1 MRCDI
6 VTPKGQIFNENGK
19 RRYLWKQFNM
29 LSLCD
34 NLVGF
39 CFIVFWILVCFIV

>member
-1 MRCDI
+1 
-6 VTPKGQIFNENGK
+6 
-19 RRYLWKQFNM
+19 M

-39 CFIVFWILVCFIV
+39 CFIVFWILVCFIVIYYIYICGTHKNG